1 MICERAGRF
10 EPGQTPTQPYRE
22 ASIARAAHRIAVPGL
37 DGLAPALVAVVLWSL
52 APALATLVRQVP
64 PLGLTALCLA
74 VAALVTW
81 PLARRRGGPAAV
93 AVPAAT
99 WVVAPLLLGG
109 AIGLYFGALRQA
121 PPAQVALVTYTWPV
135 LFVLAAE
142 LVQARRVR
150 PASLGGAALAFA
162 GAGIV
167 LAPAAGGVA
176 VPWSG
181 YALGIGSGCCWAA
194 FSLLARHQAVPLAA
208 IMPRLF
214 ALAALVTGAAH
225 VLLEPGLWPLPAGLA
240 LTIALVGAGPY
251 GLAFLAWDAAL
262 RSGRSALVGTL
273 AYAVPVLS
281 ASLLV
286 ATGMASPDWRLPVAA
301 AAVVAGCV
309 VAGRGPR
316 RTGACAA

>member
-1 MICERAGRF
+1 M
-10 EPGQTPTQPYRE
+10 
-22 ASIARAAHRIAVPGL
+22 ASAVRRIHIAGL
-37 DGLAPALVAVVLWSL
+37 DGLLPALTAVVLWSL

-81 PLARRRGGPAAV
+81 PLAARRRGGASAAAV
-93 AVPAAT
+93 PVTT
-99 WVVAPLLLGG
+99 WLVAPLLVSG

-121 PPAQVALVTYTWPV
+121 PPAEVALVTYTWPV

-142 LVQARRVR
+142 LVQVRRVR
-150 PASLGGAALAFA
+150 PASLAGAALAFT

-176 VPWSG
+176 VPWIG

-194 FSLLARHQAVPLAA
+194 FSLLARYQAVPLAA

-214 ALAALVTGAAH
+214 ALGAGITGAAH
-225 VLLEPGLWPLPAGLA
+225 VLLEPVLWPLPVGLA
-240 LTIALVGAGPY
+240 VTIGLVGAGPY
-251 GLAFLAWDAAL
+251 GVAFLAWDAAL
-262 RSGRSALVGTL
+262 RSGLSALVGTL

-281 ASLLV
+281 ALLLV
-286 ATGMASPDWRLPVAA
+286 VTGMASADWRLPVAA
-301 AAVVAGCV
+301 TAVVGGCA
-309 VAGRGPR
+309 VAGRSPR
-316 RTGACAA
+316 RAGVHAT

>member
-1 MICERAGRF
+1 MTRAVR
-10 EPGQTPTQPYRE
+10 RIH
-22 ASIARAAHRIAVPGL
+22 IAGL
-37 DGLAPALVAVVLWSL
+37 DGLMPALTAVVLWSL

-81 PLARRRGGPAAV
+81 PLARRRGAPAA
-93 AVPAAT
+93 AVPVTT
-99 WVVAPLLLGG
+99 WLVAPLLVSG

-121 PPAQVALVTYTWPV
+121 PPAEVALVTYTWPV

-142 LVQARRVR
+142 LVQVRRVR
-150 PASLGGAALAFA
+150 PASVGGAALAFA

-176 VPWSG
+176 VPWIG
-181 YALGIGSGCCWAA
+181 YALGIGSGCCWAT
-194 FSLLARHQAVPLAA
+194 FSLLARYQAVPLAA

-214 ALAALVTGAAH
+214 ALGALITGAAH
-225 VLLEPGLWPLPAGLA
+225 ALLEPGLWPLPVGLA
-240 LTIALVGAGPY
+240 VTIGLVGAGPY

-281 ASLLV
+281 ALLLV
-286 ATGMASPDWRLPVAA
+286 ATGLASADWRLPVAA
-301 AAVVAGCV
+301 AAVVGGCA

-316 RTGACAA
+316 RAGAQAA